1 MLSPTTLRPDLM
13 VDRKSSALIS
23 RFSRASMKKLRRQF
37 GAALAATS
45 SKDSSASA
53 SLHAKTEAVS
63 LCSAAGVRLE
73 STLAHEV
80 LLQNFLWVHVESEVS
95 WCPVNPMPSNLLNL
109 RQYWGSGQVI
119 FKIFIEL
126 IEIFQRSKW
135 EFLITFWI

>member
-1 MLSPTTLRPDLM
+1 
-13 VDRKSSALIS
+13 
-23 RFSRASMKKLRRQF
+23 MKKLRRQF

-80 LLQNFLWVHVESEVS
+80 LLQNFF
-95 WCPVNPMPSNLLNL
+95 M
-109 RQYWGSGQVI
+109 GSRR
-119 FKIFIEL
+119 K
-126 IEIFQRSKW
+126 
-135 EFLITFWI
+135 